1 MTDSPKPGN
10 LPLLFILI
18 TVTLDSVGF
27 GIILPVMP
35 DLLEDVMSVSLSEAA
50 TWGGYLTFA
59 YAAMQFV
66 FGPIIGNLS
75 DRFGRRSVLMVSLAV
90 MVVDYI
96 IMGLAHSFTLLL
108 IGRIIAGIA
117 AATHSTAGA
126 YIADISAPEIRAV
139 NFGMVGAAF
148 GVGFVFGPVIGGLL
162 GELGPRAPFF
172 AAAAMAALNLAFG
185 LVVMRE
191 SLKPAN
197 RRRFDWRR
205 ANPFGAFRKMAKM
218 PQLMRLLVV
227 AFVFNLAFAVYPAV
241 WAYYTQ
247 AKFSF
252 SSWEVGA
259 TLGAF
264 GVASTIVQAGLIRVI
279 IPRLGEHRTVIFG
292 LTIQVATFIG
302 YVFIRYGW
310 MIYLMLPIA
319 ALGGV
324 AGPALQ
330 GIMSRSVGD
339 DQQGELQ
346 GVNASIA
353 AISMAIAPLV
363 LTQVFTYFT
372 GPDAPIILPSAPF
385 VLSAIL
391 LAIALVVFLGRKRL
405 NPPTTGATSQRVAG

>member
-185 LVVMRE
+185 LEVMRE

-218 PQLMRLLVV
+218 PQ
-227 AFVFNLAFAVYPAV
+227 
-241 WAYYTQ
+241 
-247 AKFSF
+247 
-252 SSWEVGA
+252 
-259 TLGAF
+259 
-264 GVASTIVQAGLIRVI
+264 
-279 IPRLGEHRTVIFG
+279 
-292 LTIQVATFIG
+292 
-302 YVFIRYGW
+302 
-310 MIYLMLPIA
+310 
-319 ALGGV
+319 
-324 AGPALQ
+324 
-330 GIMSRSVGD
+330 
-339 DQQGELQ
+339 
-346 GVNASIA
+346 
-353 AISMAIAPLV
+353 
-363 LTQVFTYFT
+363 
-372 GPDAPIILPSAPF
+372 
-385 VLSAIL
+385 
-391 LAIALVVFLGRKRL
+391 
-405 NPPTTGATSQRVAG
+405 